1 LSGQCRIV
9 KRVLRCGSA
18 KKFQKYLRDK
28 REGGPIYTVEEVSDL
43 LGIPRPTLY
52 RYLRE
57 YSIPHLRQSGRIS
70 IPEESFERIREA
82 RDLHKEGLAT
92 ESVRRLLRE
101 GGSPNTGELKER
113 LDQLSENLERLRGSE
128 RPAMDEMLPAHALR
142 TILARQNLLISAMF
156 NLTEMVEELLLANG
170 KPRKAVFDDVE
181 DEIQVVAPPLERSG
195 RQQPETPEM
204 TPAAIEPQRGD
215 LPDRMDHFF
224 TPVRGA
230 RFGSLAR
237 RRRRGVLVILSVLM
251 VVLLLTWALPTMGS
265 ELASGIPFFDASN
278 AEKSSPGAPDPA
290 AAEDEGDAHDH
301 PPDSEAL
308 EAGSPGS
315 GEARRVEIPDVSDR
329 GVVEAAQIISRAGFE
344 VAAIKSVESQKDAGT
359 VMRTKPSAESAVD
372 PETPIVI
379 VMSGGP
385 TGIPPGFRN
394 DNAGNAAAAQY
405 AN

>member
-1 LSGQCRIV
+1 
-9 KRVLRCGSA
+9 
-18 KKFQKYLRDK
+18 
-28 REGGPIYTVEEVSDL
+28 
-43 LGIPRPTLY
+43 
-52 RYLRE
+52 LRE

-101 GGSPNTGELKER
+101 GGSPNAGELKER
-113 LDQLSENLERLRGSE
+113 LDQLSENLEKFRGSE
-128 RPAMDEMLPAHALR
+128 RPATDEVLPIHTLR

-156 NLTEMVEELLLANG
+156 DLTEMVEELLIANG
-170 KPRKAVFDDVE
+170 KPRKAVFDDVK
-181 DEIQVVAPPLERSG
+181 DEIQVVASPIERNG

-204 TPAAIEPQRGD
+204 TPAAIESPGED

-230 RFGSLAR
+230 RFGTLA
-237 RRRRGVLVILSVLM
+237 RRRRGVLVTLSMLT

-265 ELASGIPFFDASN
+265 ELASGITFFDASN
-278 AEKSSPGAPDPA
+278 AEKSSASAPDPA
-290 AAEDEGDAHDH
+290 AAADGVNTPDH
-301 PPDSEAL
+301 PPVNEAA
-308 EAGSPGS
+308 EAESPS
-315 GEARRVEIPDVSDR
+315 TGETREVPDVSDR
-329 GVVEAAQIISRAGFE
+329 GVVEATRILSRAGLD
-344 VAAIKSVESQKDAGT
+344 VAAIKSVARQKEAGT
-359 VMRTKPSAESAVD
+359 VVRTEPSADSAVE

-394 DNAGNAAAAQY
+394 GNAGNAAAAQY
-405 AN
+405 AE